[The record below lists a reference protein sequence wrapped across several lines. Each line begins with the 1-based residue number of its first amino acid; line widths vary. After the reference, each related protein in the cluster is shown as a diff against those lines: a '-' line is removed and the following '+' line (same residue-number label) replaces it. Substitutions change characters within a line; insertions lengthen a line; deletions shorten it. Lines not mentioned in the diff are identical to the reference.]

1 MVMIKIE
8 KDLQEIP
15 VSTQNTAIKKRNNH
29 SKVISMSDYQL
40 NPETQV
46 IHGTNDDSIASR
58 ICYRL
63 SFLKSIR

>member
-8 KDLQEIP
+8 KDFQDIAGSKQSS
-15 VSTQNTAIKKRNNH
+15 VSKKRENH
-29 SKVISMSDYQL
+29 SKIITVSGYQL
-40 NPETQV
+40 NPGIEI

-63 SFLKSIR
+63 SFLKSFR